1 MKFWKR
7 KQDVRADSEE
17 KGKTQQESVNDL
29 IQSLIGSD
37 SMTRGNTMQI
47 ATVAGCINLIANIVS
62 SLDINLYEQNGD
74 ETKKITDD
82 DRTFILNTDTGD
94 KLTPNQFW
102 RAIIED
108 YYLDKGGYAYIRKEN
123 GKIRGLHYVEP
134 SYVSVIKNY
143 DPIFKD
149 YNIMIDGISYYP
161 FEIFKLLRKTKD
173 GCESVPIVK
182 ENELQFAIA
191 YNSML
196 YENNLVKKGGNK
208 KGFLESQKKLAK
220 EAMDALKEGFRKLYG
235 NNTENVV
242 VLNDGVTFKESSNTS
257 VEMQLNENK
266 ETNSKEICKIF
277 NVPIGMLNGN
287 ASGVEI
293 DNFIKFCLVPLLDDI
308 ETSLNRDLLRE
319 NEKRSFYFAYDTRQ
333 LTRASIKE
341 RYEAYALA
349 LKHHFLQTDEVRDME
364 NMEPIGIDW
373 IELGLDSVLYNPKT
387 RTVYTPNTNAI
398 TNIEGGENIDAN
410 RDTVRTGND
419 N

>member
-17 KGKTQQESVNDL
+17 KTQQGSINDL
-29 IQSLIGSD
+29 IQSLLGPD
-37 SMTRGNTMQI
+37 SMTRDKVMQI
-47 ATVAGCINLIANIVS
+47 ATVAGCINLITGIVS
-62 SLDINLYEQNGD
+62 SLDINLYKQDGD
-74 ETKKITDD
+74 KTKKITDD
-82 DRTFILNTDTGD
+82 DRTFVLNTDTGD

-108 YYLDKGGYAYIRKEN
+108 YYLDKGGYAYIRKSN
-123 GKIRGLHYVEP
+123 GNIKGLHYIKP
-134 SYVSVIKNY
+134 SYVSLIKNY

-149 YNIMIDGISYYP
+149 YNIMIDGKSYYQ
-161 FEIFKLLRKTKD
+161 FEVFKLLRKTTD

-196 YENNLVKKGGNK
+196 FENNLVKKGGNK

-220 EAMDALKEGFRKLYG
+220 EAMDTLKEGFRKLYG

-266 ETNSKEICKIF
+266 ETNAKEICKIF
-277 NVPIGMLNGN
+277 NVPIGMLNGT

-319 NEKRSFYFAYDTRQ
+319 DEKRSFSFAYDTRQ

-349 LKHHFLQTDEVRDME
+349 LKNHFLQTDELTDME
-364 NMEPIGIDW
+364 HMAALGIDW

-387 RTVYTPNTNAI
+387 KTVYTPNTNAT
-398 TNIEGGENIDAN
+398 TNIEGGENIDEN
-410 RDTVRTGND
+410 RNTVRPGDD

>member
-17 KGKTQQESVNDL
+17 KTQQGSINDL
-29 IQSLIGSD
+29 IQSLLGPD
-37 SMTRGNTMQI
+37 SMTRDKVMQI
-47 ATVAGCINLIANIVS
+47 ATVAGCINLITGIVS
-62 SLDINLYEQNGD
+62 SLDINLYKQDGD
-74 ETKKITDD
+74 KTKKITDD
-82 DRTFILNTDTGD
+82 DRTFVLNTDTGD

-108 YYLDKGGYAYIRKEN
+108 YYLDKGGYAYIRKSN
-123 GKIRGLHYVEP
+123 GNIKGLHYIKP
-134 SYVSVIKNY
+134 SYVSLIKNY

-149 YNIMIDGISYYP
+149 YNIMIDGKSYYP
-161 FEIFKLLRKTKD
+161 FEVFKLLRKTTD

-196 YENNLVKKGGNK
+196 FENNLVKKGGNK

-220 EAMDALKEGFRKLYG
+220 EAMDTLKEGFRKLYG

-266 ETNSKEICKIF
+266 ETNAKEICKIF
-277 NVPIGMLNGN
+277 NVPIGMLNGT

-319 NEKRSFYFAYDTRQ
+319 DEKRSFYFAYDTRQ

-349 LKHHFLQTDEVRDME
+349 LKNHFLQTDEVRDME
-364 NMEPIGIDW
+364 NMEALGIDW

-387 RTVYTPNTNAI
+387 KTVYTPNTNAT
-398 TNIEGGENIDAN
+398 TNIEGGENIDEN
-410 RDTVRTGND
+410 RNTVRPGDD